1 MWKHFSWHAH
11 SRLISMVETNP
22 SNICFLPTD
31 ISFYLASWYY
41 ANSLP
46 MSVYRC
52 SQVLDG
58 LVSSHTFF
66 VIFLTSPC
74 PPMSAAGNT
83 KGGSITVPLTSCL
96 TGLDWSVLQIKTK
109 IFNCHTADYKLAKQ
123 EVDGTVILP
132 P

>member
-41 ANSLP
+41 ANSLQ

-52 SQVLDG
+52 SQMLDE
-58 LVSSHTFF
+58 LVSSHPFF
-66 VIFLTSPC
+66 VIFLTSP
-74 PPMSAAGNT
+74 PRMPAAGNT

-96 TGLDWSVLQIKTK
+96 TGLEWSVLQIKTK
-109 IFNCHTADYKLAKQ
+109 IVDFHTTDYKLAKQ